1 MTSPLEKA
9 IEIIVQMSEPDKII
23 LFGSRAKGN
32 YKNESDY
39 DICVLKKGLIHRRK
53 LAKRIYR
60 ILYSVDAPFDVIV
73 ETPEKFDEL
82 KDNPFMVYREI
93 ARDGKV
99 VYEK

>member
-39 DICVLKKGLIHRRK
+39 DICVLKKGLKHRRK